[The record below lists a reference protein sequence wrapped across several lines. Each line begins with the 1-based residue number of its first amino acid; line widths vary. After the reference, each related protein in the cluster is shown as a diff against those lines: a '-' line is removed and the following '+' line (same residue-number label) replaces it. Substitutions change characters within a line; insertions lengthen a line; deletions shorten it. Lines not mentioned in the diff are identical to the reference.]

1 MLSKNNLINLSENT
15 NSNDSVI
22 VLGGCGSLQVHPDIV
37 SFLEKQGLEVY
48 HHNRSADKL
57 LGEHSSAILNYL
69 QEIRNSINILL
80 EKGKRVHIYANSFG
94 GYLAMQITGEAN
106 NNISSAV
113 VIAPIIDPIKSIN
126 IIKSSKQDNE
136 NTWIKLP
143 DGRDFPILN
152 TNMEFLANNKVEL
165 FLPLGLII
173 IGNKDEIIDYKD
185 IQSVSGSKLNKY
197 VLEGVN
203 HGNISSHIYTK
214 SLMEDF
220 YSQFR

>member
-22 VLGGCGSLQVHPDIV
+22 VLWWCGSLQVHPDIV
-37 SFLEKQGLEVY
+37 SFLEKQWLEVY

-57 LGEHSSAILNYL
+57 LWEHSSAILNYL

-80 EKGKRVHIYANSFG
+80 EKWKRVHIYANSFG
-94 GYLAMQITGEAN
+94 WYLAMQITWEAN

-173 IGNKDEIIDYKD
+173 IWNKDEIIDYKD

-197 VLEGVN
+197 VLEWVN
-203 HGNISSHIYTK
+203 HWNISSHIYTK